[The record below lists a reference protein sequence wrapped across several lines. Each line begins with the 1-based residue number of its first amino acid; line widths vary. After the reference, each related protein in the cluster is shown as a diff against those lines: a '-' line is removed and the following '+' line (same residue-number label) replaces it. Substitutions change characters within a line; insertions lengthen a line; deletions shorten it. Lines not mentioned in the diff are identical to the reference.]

1 VADSSKEPVLSPKP
15 DSRKEYLHGIFQAIG
30 DVERDGFKVLGELG
44 ATPKLPKV
52 VLSCGGG
59 SKNDMW
65 IAMRQRRLKEI
76 YDDSEDVVVKR
87 ATNTEA
93 SYGAALLAA
102 ATFGSK

>member
-1 VADSSKEPVLSPKP
+1 MSPKP
-15 DSRKEYLHGIFQAIG
+15 ASRKEYLHGILQGIG
-30 DVERDGFKVLGELG
+30 DVERDGFKVLGDLG

-59 SKNDMW
+59 SKNEKW

-76 YDDSEDVVVKR
+76 YGDDKSQDVVVKR

-102 ATFGSK
+102 ATFLSTSK

>member
-1 VADSSKEPVLSPKP
+1 L
-15 DSRKEYLHGIFQAIG
+15 G
-30 DVERDGFKVLGELG
+30 DLG
-44 ATPKLPKV
+44 ATPRLPKV

-76 YDDSEDVVVKR
+76 YGGGDDSDDVDVVVVKR

-102 ATFGSK
+102 ATFGN